1 VAQQNLFEGRQ
12 TSGAAVRDTAPKG
25 SQLPDQ
31 SSALPSDDLGR
42 RIKRARWA
50 PPAIAAG
57 TTRAASEERLLRAVD
72 VAAILSVPTKRVYE
86 LGIPAVRLSRR
97 CLRWRPADIERW
109 LEGRRVSL

>member
-12 TSGAAVRDTAPKG
+12 ASGAAGRDPAPMG
-25 SQLPDQ
+25 SQLPEQ

-42 RIKRARWA
+42 GITRARWA
-50 PPAIAAG
+50 PPAIATG
-57 TTRAASEERLLRAVD
+57 TMRAASEERLLRAVD

-97 CLRWRPADIERW
+97 CLRWRRADVEHW